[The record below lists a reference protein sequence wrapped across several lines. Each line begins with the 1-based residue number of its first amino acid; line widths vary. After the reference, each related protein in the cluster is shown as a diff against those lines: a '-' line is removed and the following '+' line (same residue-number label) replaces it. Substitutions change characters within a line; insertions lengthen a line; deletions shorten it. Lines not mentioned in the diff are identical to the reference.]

1 MSTAIPK
8 TTRALTG
15 ESPWTECTVNVG
27 VRNSDSIEYIAGVT
41 TKFIFTDDCTEE
53 VSNIMAVY
61 EFYEA
66 CAIKATEKE
75 FENIDGVFD
84 PDEDSI
90 ASQVA
95 YPAIELKTVKYFGSD
110 RVIGVLNEHGNEF
123 PKEIYN
129 ALSSIARMKIKE
141 CREDSGVTF
150 VDATSDSS
158 KPFPSLKP
166 IN

>member
-1 MSTAIPK
+1 MSTIIPA
-8 TTRALTG
+8 TSRVLTG
-15 ESPWTECTVNVG
+15 ENPWMEGTINVG
-27 VRNSDSIEYIAGVT
+27 VRNSDTIEYSAGIT

-53 VSNIMAVY
+53 VSNIIAVY

-110 RVIGVLNEHGNEF
+110 RVRNVLDKHGNEF

-141 CREDSGVTF
+141 CRDDKGVSFMNST
-150 VDATSDSS
+150 ADSS
-158 KPFPSLKP
+158 NPFPSIKP